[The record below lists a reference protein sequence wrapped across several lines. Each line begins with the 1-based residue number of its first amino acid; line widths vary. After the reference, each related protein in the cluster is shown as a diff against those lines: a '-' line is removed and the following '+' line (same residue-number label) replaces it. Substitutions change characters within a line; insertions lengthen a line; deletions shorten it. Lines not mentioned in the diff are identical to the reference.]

1 MRPSGGFVATMPG
14 IFLKISR
21 RFVIAMPVL
30 EPIAEKDLPLTR
42 DLDLLAK
49 VLADTIR
56 EQTGAATAERIDA
69 IRELAFRYVQGD
81 DPEAGR
87 ALARSL
93 SSLDLDSTVALV
105 RAFSYFSHL
114 SNIAEDLHHN
124 RRRRAHRMQ
133 GSAPQRG
140 SISAAIEALVERNVK
155 PQDILGLLGET
166 LIAPVL
172 TAHPTEVK
180 RKTILDCH
188 RAVAELLSERDRYAM
203 TPEEEERNQA
213 ALERVLLTL
222 WQTREIRTFKLT
234 VQDEIEN
241 GSTYFRNTFL
251 HEVPRLYLDLEDRLA
266 ELTGE
271 AVTLPNFIHIGS
283 WIGGDRDGNPF
294 VTGEVLRY
302 AVSRQSG
309 IALDHYYQQLTKLEN
324 ELSMSVRLV
333 QVDQKLQDLAA
344 QADHEGNRKG
354 EEPYRLAVSYI
365 RARVFATAT
374 QIGTFHHALHDVAR
388 APVYQNA
395 SDLETD
401 LDTVYNSLRS
411 HGATKLAGG
420 RLRRLLRCVS
430 VFGFHLAP
438 IDMRQNS
445 GIHDRVM
452 AELFDKAGLE
462 DYLALDE
469 HSRRK
474 VLLRELASPRPL
486 ICPYVDYTA
495 ETQKEIDILHAAEA
509 MQSKYGEAVLPNYI
523 ISNCES
529 VSDILEVAV
538 LMNEVG
544 IVQLAPTVRC
554 KINIIPLFEMIG
566 DLRGCNQIM
575 AELFAIPQWRQLLGA
590 RDLVQ
595 EVMLGYS
602 DSNKDGG
609 YLTSNWEL
617 YKAELNLVKVFEDA
631 GFKMRLFHGRGGT
644 VGRGGGPAYDA
655 VRAQPPGSV
664 NGQIRITEQ
673 GEVIAA
679 KYADREVGRRNLEI
693 LIAATLE
700 ASYDTWPENFDPEE
714 RRRLMEGLSLR
725 AYQAYRDLVF
735 ATPDF
740 ITYFREATLINEI
753 PNLNIGSRPAARRNT
768 NSIADL
774 RAIPWVFSWS
784 QCRLMLPGWY
794 GFGTAIAEYLKD
806 KGDEGVEVLRELYQ
820 SWPFFQVTISNMEMV
835 LAKSDIN
842 IAARYAELVNDQ
854 DIARRIFGRIKDEW
868 QRSVD
873 AVRAITGHDELLGDN
888 PMLARSLDNR
898 LPYLDPLNHLQVELL
913 KRLRGGDE
921 SEELRHAVHLTIN
934 GIAAG
939 LRNSG

>member
-1 MRPSGGFVATMPG
+1 MS
-14 IFLKISR
+14 
-21 RFVIAMPVL
+21 VL
-30 EPIAEKDLPLTR
+30 EPIAEKDLPLKR
-42 DLDLLAK
+42 DLDLLAR

-56 EQTGAATAERIDA
+56 EQTGPATAERIDA
-69 IRELAFRYVQGD
+69 IRDLAFRYVQGND
-81 DPEAGR
+81 AEAGR
-87 ALARSL
+87 ALSRSL
-93 SSLDLDSTVALV
+93 SSLDPESTVALV

-133 GSAPQRG
+133 GSAPQHG
-140 SISAAIEALVERNVK
+140 SIASAIDALIERNVK
-155 PQDILGLLGET
+155 PHDILGLLGET

-188 RAVAELLSERDRYAM
+188 RAVAELLSQRDRYAM
-203 TPEEEERNQA
+203 TPEEEVANQE

-251 HEVPRLYLDLEDRLA
+251 HEVPRLYLDLEDRLSK
-266 ELTGE
+266 LTDQPV
-271 AVTLPNFIHIGS
+271 ALSNFVHIGS

-294 VTGEVLRY
+294 VTAEVLRY
-302 AVSRQSG
+302 AISRQSG
-309 IALDHYYQQLTKLEN
+309 LALDYYYQQLGKLEN
-324 ELSMSVRLV
+324 ELSMSTRLV
-333 QVDQKLQDLAA
+333 QVDQRLQKLAEQSQVNLARRA
-344 QADHEGNRKG
+344 
-354 EEPYRLAVSYI
+354 EEPYRVAVGHI

-374 QIGTFHHALHDVAR
+374 QIGTFHHALHDVAH
-388 APVYQNA
+388 APAYTSA
-395 SDLETD
+395 HELEADLETVFD
-401 LDTVYNSLRS
+401 SLIA
-411 HGATKLAGG
+411 HGAGKLVNG
-420 RLRRLLRCVS
+420 RLRRLRRAVS

-438 IDMRQNS
+438 VDMRQHA
-445 GIHDRVM
+445 GTHERVV
-452 AELFDKAGLE
+452 AELFEKAGLE

-469 HSRRK
+469 ASRRV

-486 ICPYVDYTA
+486 ICPYIDYSA
-495 ETQKEIDILHAAEA
+495 DVQKEIDILRAAEE
-509 MQSKYGEAVLPNYI
+509 MQNRYGEAVLPNYI

-529 VSDILEVAV
+529 VSDMLEVAV
-538 LMNEVG
+538 LLNEVG
-544 IVQLAPTVRC
+544 LVQLSPTVRS
-554 KINIIPLFEMIG
+554 KINIIPLFETIG
-566 DLRGCNQIM
+566 DLRGCGQIM
-575 AELFAIPQWRQLLGA
+575 TDLFSLPQWRQLLSC

-617 YKAELNLVKVFEDA
+617 YKAELNLVEVFKQA

-655 VRAQPPGSV
+655 VLAQPAGSV

-700 ASYDTWPENFDPEE
+700 ASFPEPMPEDFDPTD

-725 AYQAYRDLVF
+725 AYQAYRDLVY

-753 PNLNIGSRPAARRNT
+753 PNLNIGSRPAARKNT

-784 QCRLMLPGWY
+784 QCRLSLPGWY
-794 GFGTAIAEYLKD
+794 GFGTAISEYLKD
-806 KGDEGVEVLRELYQ
+806 KGDEGLETLREHYRT
-820 SWPFFQVTISNMEMV
+820 WPFFQVTISNMEMV
-835 LAKSDIN
+835 LAKSDIA
-842 IAARYAELVNDQ
+842 IAARYSELVNDQ
-854 DIARRIFGRIKDEW
+854 DIAKRIFERIKGEW
-868 QRSVD
+868 QRCVD
-873 AVRAITGHDELLGDN
+873 AVLAITEHPELLGDN

-913 KRLRGGDE
+913 KRLRGGEE